1 MILFMTGALR
11 CSVLCLF
18 VCVYLCALLSW
29 KLRGKHCYL
38 GNSVE
43 NVHLSFSLGSTL
55 PSCLEGCSWFIVFL
69 LFSFFFFPFSWVFN
83 QCNFVS
89 WWRFLL
95 EKVTWVW
102 KVVGKQEVK
111 KGKSLS
117 IIIYVNKSQ
126 FRLDKNSN
134 SLPNKLKVF
143 SATSYQI
150 SHQTR
155 SP

>member
-1 MILFMTGALR
+1 MTSFRHLHLDVSYLVVMILFMTGALR
-11 CSVLCLF
+11 CSVLCLLC
-18 VCVYLCALLSW
+18 VCGFA
-29 KLRGKHCYL
+29 HCCL
-38 GNSVE
+38 GNSAE
-43 NVHLSFSLGSTL
+43 NTVI
-55 PSCLEGCSWFIVFL
+55 LETPWKMFTFPFLWDLLYHPVWKGAVDLVFFFFF
-69 LFSFFFFPFSWVFN
+69 LFSFFPFSWVFN

-126 FRLDKNSN
+126 F
-134 SLPNKLKVF
+134 
-143 SATSYQI
+143 
-150 SHQTR
+150 
-155 SP
+155 